1 MSTPSQRILGDV
13 GAECGYN
20 PARVTIESP
29 DSDSEELSDEDL
41 LGQIA
46 EQQRVALD
54 LLYRRYSTASYS
66 LALKILRDV
75 GAAEEVTQDA
85 FFNVW
90 RRAASYKKGRGSVRS
105 WLFSIVHHRAID
117 EIRRRKRREQ
127 NQSSREVETLDLPSD
142 DSSDP
147 VRYTNSQFQRSVLD
161 KALKT
166 LRPEQRAV
174 VDLAYFGGFTHTEIA
189 EKLEQPL
196 GTVKTRMRLALKK
209 LRETV
214 SRDSVG

>member
-1 MSTPSQRILGDV
+1 MTDQTPELPEMGEQSD
-13 GAECGYN
+13 AE
-20 PARVTIESP
+20 
-29 DSDSEELSDEDL
+29 LLDL
-41 LGQIA
+41 IA
-46 EQQRVALD
+46 EQRRDALAE
-54 LLYRRYSTASYS
+54 LYRRYSTAAYS
-66 LALKILRDV
+66 FALKILREP

-90 RRAASYKKGRGSVRS
+90 RRAGSYKKGRGKVTA

-127 NQSSREVETLDLPSD
+127 QRSSREVETLDIPSD
-142 DSSDP
+142 DTSDP
-147 VRYTNSQFQRSVLD
+147 VRFATAQFQRSVLD
-161 KALKT
+161 EALKT

-174 VDLAYFGGFTHTEIA
+174 VELAYFGGFTHTEIA
-189 EKLEQPL
+189 ARLGQPL

-214 SRDSVG
+214 GREVMG